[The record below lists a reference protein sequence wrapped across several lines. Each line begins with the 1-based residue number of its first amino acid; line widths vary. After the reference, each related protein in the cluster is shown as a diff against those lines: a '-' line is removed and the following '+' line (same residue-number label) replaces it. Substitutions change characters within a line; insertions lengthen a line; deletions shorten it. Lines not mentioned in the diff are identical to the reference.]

1 MHLFSVGSAAATAV
15 TLPRSG
21 AEILLVSYQEN
32 KTQLAAS
39 SFGLP
44 LVLESFEREDKVHV
58 DVYGIFDY
66 PFGSVANVLKVPATW
81 CDIVAL
87 HPNVKACTSRKLPG
101 TQQLIFYAGR
111 QGYEPP
117 EDAHPFI
124 YGPAG
129 GNFSAVQRT
138 KEAPLRC
145 REGFFRTVYVKIFRL
160 RESFDLE

>member
-1 MHLFSVGSAAATAV
+1 VRIKGQVKLMSKCRALPKHLFIVIVYAPV
-15 TLPRSG
+15 FCRLSG
-21 AEILLVSYQEN
+21 
-32 KTQLAAS
+32 
-39 SFGLP
+39 
-44 LVLESFEREDKVHV
+44 
-58 DVYGIFDY
+58 
-66 PFGSVANVLKVPATW
+66 
-81 CDIVAL
+81 
-87 HPNVKACTSRKLPG
+87 TSRKLPG